1 MDSVEIREELIKTL
15 RLDLVGPHENFG
27 NPDEILDQAPSR
39 FYLTG
44 FLVPVGSIG
53 ERRSAEETD
62 DDSLDQI
69 TNSLR
74 RDETDAPDRPAAK
87 KKFFPASMGLSFI
100 IADQIKGFDVT
111 ISWGDYIRKEA
122 PPTALSGMEHATA
135 AKASRFQWHRTN
147 RSENITIKLENA
159 DKHTKNIAIP
169 NSGNLTLFYSIRPA
183 PVTGAFAEHIP
194 VGARVV
200 SVFLVNHRSAEAGAP
215 RGRTDELFAF
225 QARLEVAIADGFLSR
240 PNLRGSHSG
249 DQDEKIADLQY
260 RDACEYAAG
269 HNVSVRST
277 FQNGR
282 CTRVTTTWIP
292 DAEVERVSPADI
304 KNVELSMD
312 VLSEITGADDAK
324 QKLGPIVTQYRQWIL
339 QREARLAHLS
349 AHRLGVAREL
359 LQRANRV
366 ADRIQQGIDL
376 LADVNCLEAF
386 RIANRTMAAQGR
398 QRRGVW
404 LKIDPAKINPTWR
417 PFQLAF
423 ILMNL
428 PGIANP
434 GHEDRQTV
442 DLLFF
447 PTGGGKT
454 EAYLGLAAFTLVLRR
469 LRDPSIGS
477 SGLTVLMRYTLRLLT
492 LDQLSRAA
500 TLICALE
507 LEREKQPEKL
517 GKWPFEIGLW
527 VGQAA
532 TPNKLGKKGEKND
545 RCACTI
551 VEKYKQDTS
560 NPPPVPISEC
570 PWCGHHFN
578 KHSFFLWPNK
588 DYPSELRI
596 LCTNRDC
603 TFAQPNNRSL
613 PIQAVDDCI
622 YRRLPCFMIA
632 TVDKFATL
640 PWEGRAGALFG
651 HVGRYDNHGFY
662 GPAEPGISKGLP
674 NGRLNPPDLVIQD
687 ELHLISGP
695 LGTMV
700 GLYESA
706 IDELSAIRE
715 SGKSIAPKI
724 IASTATVRRAE
735 RQIQALFGRTT
746 VEIFPPIS
754 PDRHDSFFAESSSS
768 TRNTARI
775 YLGVAAQGRNPKLI
789 LLRVYLALMAAAQKA
804 WKNGTPQGENNP
816 ADPYMTMLGYFNSLR
831 ELGAAR
837 RIVEDEVRNGLLR
850 HAQRRRIG
858 EMTGEFANRCV
869 KLPLRELTSR
879 ESTGAVA
886 ESKQQLAHPHGDGEY
901 VDVALATNMISVG
914 LDIPRL
920 GLMVVQGQP
929 KSSAEYIQATSRI
942 GRGENKPGL
951 VVTLLNIHRPRDR
964 SHYERFT
971 VFHES
976 FYRAVEATSVTPF
989 SPRALDRG
997 LAGTLVALTRLAD
1010 ARMTPPRGASE
1021 ICTPGRRKDLR
1032 QICEAL
1038 ITRAEDHRQGATA
1051 AEKQEFRDRVAARVD
1066 GLLDDWFTI
1075 AREAVDEHLSHLIYQ
1090 KNEPDSGQPLLRDF
1104 LDPELT
1110 NLPPRHKHFRAN
1122 RSLRDVEPV
1131 VDIWVQTNNFG
1142 EA

>member
-1 MDSVEIREELIKTL
+1 MKSTEIRDQLIKTL
-15 RLDLVGPHENFG
+15 RLDLVGPHEHLG
-27 NPDEILDQAPSR
+27 NPDETLDQAPSR

-44 FLVPVGSIG
+44 FLVPVGAIG
-53 ERRSAEETD
+53 ERRSGEETD
-62 DDSLDQI
+62 DENLDQL
-69 TNSLR
+69 SGPQR
-74 RDETDAPDRPAAK
+74 RDDTDTPDRPAAK

-100 IADQIKGFDVT
+100 IPAQT
-111 ISWGDYIRKEA
+111 THLTARISWGDYIRKDA
-122 PPTALSGMEHATA
+122 PASNLPGMEHIAGS
-135 AKASRFQWHRTN
+135 KIKFHWHRRN
-147 RSENITIKLENA
+147 RSEDIELTLDDNRK
-159 DKHTKNIAIP
+159 KHQSIPIP
-169 NSGNLTLFYSIRPA
+169 NSNGLDVFYSIRPA
-183 PVTGAFAEHIP
+183 PTTGAFAEHIP
-194 VGARVV
+194 AGARVA
-200 SVFLVNHRSAEAGAP
+200 SVFLVNHRTTDSG
-215 RGRTDELFAF
+215 RGLADETFAF
-225 QARLEVAIADGFLSR
+225 QAHLEISTAEGFLPR
-240 PNLRGSHSG
+240 PNLRGSRSE
-249 DQDEKIADLQY
+249 DQDEQIADLQY

-269 HNVSVRST
+269 HNVSVQSML
-277 FQNGR
+277 QNGR
-282 CTRVTTTWIP
+282 CIRVATSWIP
-292 DAEVERVSPADI
+292 DAEVERISPAVI

-312 VLSEITGADDAK
+312 ALAGLAGVDDAK
-324 QKLGPIVTQYRQWIL
+324 NKLLPIVTQYRSWIKE
-339 QREARLAHLS
+339 QQAKLAD
-349 AHRLGVAREL
+349 LGPRRTDVATEL
-359 LQRANRV
+359 LHRAGRA
-366 ADRIQQGIDL
+366 ADRIQRGIEI
-376 LADVNCLEAF
+376 LADANCLEAF
-386 RIANRTMAAQGR
+386 RIANRAMAAQGR

-404 LKIDPAKINPTWR
+404 LKTDPTEITPTWR

-434 GHEDRQTV
+434 ADADRQSV

-477 SGLTVLMRYTLRLLT
+477 AGLTVLMRYTLRLLT

-517 GKWPFEIGLW
+517 GQWPFEIGLW

-532 TPNKLGKKGEKND
+532 TPNKLGKTGD
-545 RCACTI
+545 GDTRSARSI
-551 VEKYKQDTS
+551 VEQYRINTS
-560 NPPPVPISEC
+560 NPLPVPISEC
-570 PWCGHHFN
+570 PWCGFHFE
-578 KHSFFLWPNK
+578 KHSFSLWPN
-588 DYPSELRI
+588 PHNPTELRV
-596 LCTNRDC
+596 LCTNPDC
-603 TFAQPNNRSL
+603 TFAQCGRRHL

-640 PWEGRAGALFG
+640 PWEGRTAALFG
-651 HVGRYDNHGFY
+651 RVDRFDNQGFY
-662 GPAEPGISKGLP
+662 GPSEPGIGTALP
-674 NGRLNPPDLVIQD
+674 AGRLAPPDLVIQD

-706 IDELSAIRE
+706 IDELSSVRQ
-715 SGKSIAPKI
+715 SGKLIAPKI

-735 RQIQALFGRTT
+735 RQIQALFGRTA

-754 PDRHDSFFAESSSS
+754 PDRRDSFFAESYSS
-768 TRNTARI
+768 TRDAARI

-804 WKNGTPQGENNP
+804 WKHGPSTGEDNP
-816 ADPYMTMLGYFNSLR
+816 ADPYMTLLGYFNSLR

-850 HAQRRRIG
+850 HALRRRVG
-858 EMTGEFANRCV
+858 ETEGEFVNR
-869 KLPLRELTSR
+869 PNMFDPEELTSR
-879 ESTGAVA
+879 VSTGAVA
-886 ESKQQLAHPHGDGEY
+886 ASKHRLALPHNTANH
-901 VDVALATNMISVG
+901 VDIALATNMISVG

-964 SHYERFT
+964 SHFERFT

-997 LAGTLVALTRLAD
+997 LAGTLVALTRLGD
-1010 ARMTPPRGASE
+1010 SRMTPPLGATE
-1021 ICTPGRRKDLR
+1021 ICTPARRDELR
-1032 QICEAL
+1032 KICEAL
-1038 ITRAEDHRQGATA
+1038 ITRAENHRQGATA
-1051 AEKQEFRDRVAARVD
+1051 AEKREFRDRVAARVD
-1066 GLLDDWFTI
+1066 SLLDDWVII
-1075 AREAVDEHLSHLIYQ
+1075 AREAVEEHRSKLIYQ
-1090 KNEPDSGQPLLRDF
+1090 KNETDSGQPLLRDF
-1104 LDPELT
+1104 LDPELA
-1110 NLPPRHKHFRAN
+1110 NLHLRHRKFRAN

-1131 VDIWVQTNNFG
+1131 VDIWVNTNNFG
-1142 EA
+1142 GTPS

>member
-1 MDSVEIREELIKTL
+1 MNSVEIRDQLIKTL
-15 RLDLVGPHENFG
+15 RLDLVGPHENYG
-27 NPDEILDQAPSR
+27 NADEILDQAPSR

-44 FLVPVGSIG
+44 FLVPVGAIG
-53 ERRSAEETD
+53 ERRSGEETD
-62 DDSLDQI
+62 DDALDQV

-100 IADQIKGFDVT
+100 IPAENKTLDVT

-122 PPTALSGMEHATA
+122 PPTRLPVMEHASGTKA
-135 AKASRFQWHRTN
+135 AKFQWHRRN
-147 RSENITIKLENA
+147 RSEHITLHLKTTNKRTQNIE
-159 DKHTKNIAIP
+159 IP

-183 PVTGAFAEHIP
+183 PTTGAFADHIP
-194 VGARVV
+194 AGACVV
-200 SVFLVNHRSAEAGAP
+200 SVFLVNHRTAEAGAQ
-215 RGRTDELFAF
+215 RGRADELFAF
-225 QARLEVAIADGFLSR
+225 QARLDVGIAEGFLPR
-240 PNLRGSHSG
+240 PNLRGSRS
-249 DQDEKIADLQY
+249 DDPDEKIADLQY

-277 FQNGR
+277 IQNGR
-282 CTRVTTTWIP
+282 CTRVATTWIP
-292 DAEVERVSPADI
+292 DAEVERVSPAEI
-304 KNVELSMD
+304 NNVELSMD
-312 VLSEITGADDAK
+312 ALSEIAGADDAK
-324 QKLGPIVTQYRQWIL
+324 QKLGPIVTQYRQWIHEQHAKL
-339 QREARLAHLS
+339 TQLSDRRLI
-349 AHRLGVAREL
+349 VAQEL
-359 LQRANRV
+359 LQRAGRA

-376 LADVNCLEAF
+376 LADANCLEAF
-386 RIANRTMAAQGR
+386 RLANRTMAAQGR

-404 LKIDPAKINPTWR
+404 LKIDPATINPTWR

-434 GHEDRQTV
+434 GHGDRQTV

-469 LRDPSIGS
+469 LRDPGIGS
-477 SGLTVLMRYTLRLLT
+477 AGLTVLMRYTLRLLT

-551 VEKYKQDTS
+551 VEKYKNNTS

-578 KHSFFLWPNK
+578 KHSFSLWPNK
-588 DYPSELRI
+588 DYPTELRI
-596 LCTNRDC
+596 SCINRDC
-603 TFAQPNNRSL
+603 TFAQLGRRSL

-640 PWEGRAGALFG
+640 PWEGRTGALFG
-651 HVGRYDNHGFY
+651 HVDRYDHNGFY
-662 GPAEPGISKGLP
+662 GPAEPGTRNALP
-674 NGRLNPPDLVIQD
+674 KGRLAPPDLVIQD

-706 IDELSAIRE
+706 IDELSTLTE

-735 RQIQALFGRTT
+735 RQIQALFGRTN

-754 PDRHDSFFAESSSS
+754 PDRRDSFFAESSSS
-768 TRNTARI
+768 TRNTARL
-775 YLGVAAQGRNPKLI
+775 YLGVAAQGRNPKFI
-789 LLRVYLALMAAAQKA
+789 LLRVYLALMAATQKA
-804 WKNGTPQGENNP
+804 WKNGTSQGENNP
-816 ADPYMTMLGYFNSLR
+816 ADPYMTLLGYFNSLR

-837 RIVEDEVRNGLLR
+837 RIVEDEVRNNLLR
-850 HAQRRRIG
+850 HALRKRVG
-858 EMTGEFANRCV
+858 ETEGEFADRPI

-879 ESTGAVA
+879 ESTGEVA
-886 ESKQQLAHPHGDGEY
+886 ESKRQLAHPHGVGEY

-997 LAGTLVALTRLAD
+997 LAGTLVALTRLGD
-1010 ARMTPPRGASE
+1010 ARMTPPRGAGE
-1021 ICTPGRRKDLR
+1021 ICASARRMELR
-1032 QICEAL
+1032 QLCEAL
-1038 ITRAEDHRQGATA
+1038 IARAENHRQGATA
-1051 AEKQEFRDRVAARVD
+1051 AEKKEFRDRVSARVD

-1075 AREAVDEHLSHLIYQ
+1075 AREALDEHRSNLIYQ
-1090 KNEPDSGQPLLRDF
+1090 KWEDETGQPLLRDF
-1104 LDPELT
+1104 LDPDLV
-1110 NLPPRHKHFRAN
+1110 NLPPRHKNFRAN